1 MKTRDHFKHL
11 NFDAIEQTEWKFTQ
25 TRAMHIPKNDREL
38 MRIFPQTENDRFN
51 FFAKARPQAGTPV
64 LVPILGLHEFSTR
77 GRRKDNLHRY
87 GRRRASSAR
96 NCPQVTDWARS

>member
-11 NFDAIEQTEWKFTQ
+11 NFDAIEQTVWKFTQ

-64 LVPILGLHEFSTR
+64 LVPILGPT
-77 GRRKDNLHRY
+77 
-87 GRRRASSAR
+87 SSAR
-96 NCPQVTDWARS
+96 AAGVKITCIATGGGELTRRATVPR